1 MSDETLSFRI
11 IIPVDLPVLYRKNRI
26 ENAKGEL
33 ARQLV
38 DYLLKN
44 KETRMSVT
52 LQEKSEINYYNE
64 IYTLSCYIFA
74 VQEYPATIYMQKFED
89 MNWRAL
95 SSSAIEE
102 IKIRIRN
109 WFRGNHDRHI

>member
-11 IIPVDLPVLYRKNRI
+11 IIPVDSPVLYRKNRI

-33 ARQLV
+33 ARQLF
-38 DYLLKN
+38 DYLLKH
-44 KETRMSVT
+44 KETRMCVS
-52 LQEKSEINYYNE
+52 LQEKSDLNYFDE
-64 IYTLSCYIFA
+64 IYTLSCYMVA
-74 VQEYPATIYMQKFED
+74 VQDYPATIYMPKFED